1 MLLAARNKTHFCTSK
16 ASTFVPAKQEHLLN
30 NKLGNFVRMI
40 LAARNKMIL
49 AAGNKMRQIVA
60 RWRSSN
66 VVVRFEAV
74 RGLDGWFESM
84 YVACVLFYELL

>member
-1 MLLAARNKTHFCTSK
+1 MLLAARNKTNFCTSK
-16 ASTFVPAKQEHLLN
+16 ARTFVPVKQEHLL
-30 NKLGNFVRMI
+30 NKLGNFVRMH

-49 AAGNKMRQIVA
+49 AARDKMRQIVA
-60 RWRSSN
+60 RWWSST
-66 VVVRFEAV
+66 VVFRFEAV